1 MSPDDDPPAQD
12 EAPAPAPKRDSPPAP
27 KHDSRRRLLRLA
39 PLLPLGPLL
48 WWALSRRPDPDAGKL
63 RVTAID
69 VGQGDS
75 TLIQTPAGRTILIDG
90 GGAGDQA
97 GADAADV
104 GAKIVVPFLNF
115 LGIGRLDVLVLT
127 HPHGDHV
134 GGLAAVLR
142 SVEVGTVLDGTRL
155 PYPSPAYAQFLALVH
170 GKSIPYARAVRGMTL
185 DMGDG
190 VTLRVLNPPPSTAFG
205 TAAAFGT
212 GADDA
217 AINNYSASLLVQY
230 GRTRFVL
237 TGDAENEAEVA
248 MLAAGDDLACDV
260 LKAGHHGSKNAT
272 GADWLSRLKPRQAV
286 ISCGRHNH
294 FGHPA
299 PVHAWPAWTRPMS
312 RPSAPTIRGP
322 FPSSAT
328 GARSRRG
335 PSCVKPGMRAYV
347 LRSR

>member
-1 MSPDDDPPAQD
+1 MSPEDDAPAQD
-12 EAPAPAPKRDSPPAP
+12 EAPEAPPAPPP

-39 PLLPLGPLL
+39 PLLPLGSLL
-48 WWALSRRPDPDAGKL
+48 WYALARRPDPDGGKL

-75 TLIQTPAGRTILIDG
+75 TLIQTPAGRTILVDG
-90 GGAGDQA
+90 GGNSDE
-97 GADAADV
+97 ADADASDV
-104 GAKIVVPFLNF
+104 GARVVVPFLNY
-115 LGIGRLDVLVLT
+115 LGISRLDVLVLT

-142 SVEVGTVLDGTRL
+142 SQEVGTVLDGTTL
-155 PYPSPAYAQFLALVH
+155 PYPSPAYLQFLALVRA
-170 GKSIPYARAVRGMTL
+170 KAIPCARAVRGMAL

-190 VTLRVLNPPPSTAFG
+190 VTLRVLNPPPSPAFG

-217 AINNYSASLLVQY
+217 AINNYSASLLLQY

-237 TGDAENEAEVA
+237 TGDAQNEAEGA
-248 MLAAGDDLACDV
+248 MLDGGGDLVCDV

-272 GADWLSRLKPRQAV
+272 GDDWLSRLKPKQAV
-286 ISCGRHNH
+286 ISCGRHNR

-299 PVHAWPAWTRPMS
+299 PSTLARLDAANVETFRTDRQGAVTFVSDGRVVTAK
-312 RPSAPTIRGP
+312 P
-322 FPSSAT
+322 F
-328 GARSRRG
+328 
-335 PSCVKPGMRAYV
+335 
-347 LRSR
+347 LR